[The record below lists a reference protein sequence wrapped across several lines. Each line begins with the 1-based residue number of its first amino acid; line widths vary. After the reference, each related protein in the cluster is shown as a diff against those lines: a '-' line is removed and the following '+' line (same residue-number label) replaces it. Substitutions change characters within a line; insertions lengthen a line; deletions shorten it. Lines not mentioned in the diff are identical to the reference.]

1 MAQHTSSG
9 TRHAPAHATPRAVR
23 RMVTTLFFLP
33 MTALTVFSKTRASA
47 ASVLAATTA
56 GARSVASSLSG
67 TLEFA
72 VIKKLFD
79 GVYELFSGFFELGA
93 LVFCFSLIFWVS
105 GLFLGLAVCSV
116 FVACAC
122 CYVLLCAV
130 GMNWCLDRIRVYLRD
145 CLVLRMCSVCIPMV
159 SVLRG
164 LRFTCGV
171 TVHFPDKS
179 MVWILHAGHWVVRLC
194 WRHCFEPM
202 AWIRGVQGE
211 SGVRSKQ
218 QDIQDGREL
227 GASAAGTPHQEDSS
241 LLRNL

>member
-1 MAQHTSSG
+1 M
-9 TRHAPAHATPRAVR
+9 
-23 RMVTTLFFLP
+23 
-33 MTALTVFSKTRASA
+33 
-47 ASVLAATTA
+47 
-56 GARSVASSLSG
+56 ASSLSG
-67 TLEFA
+67 TLEFQ
-72 VIKKLFD
+72 VTKKLFD
-79 GVYELFSGFFELGA
+79 GFSELFSGFFELGA

-164 LRFTCGV
+164 LRFTTGV

-194 WRHCFEPM
+194 WRHCFDPLT
-202 AWIRGVQGE
+202 WI
-211 SGVRSKQ
+211 K
-218 QDIQDGREL
+218 
-227 GASAAGTPHQEDSS
+227 GAQTGSACRDSITPAPTPTKHVPS
-241 LLRNL
+241 LLTQQHDEADVALPEAL

>member
-1 MAQHTSSG
+1 MS
-9 TRHAPAHATPRAVR
+9 R
-23 RMVTTLFFLP
+23 
-33 MTALTVFSKTRASA
+33 
-47 ASVLAATTA
+47 
-56 GARSVASSLSG
+56 RSVASSLSG
-67 TLEFA
+67 TLEFQ
-72 VIKKLFD
+72 VTKKLFD
-79 GVYELFSGFFELGA
+79 GFSELFSGFFELGA

-164 LRFTCGV
+164 LRFTTGV

-194 WRHCFEPM
+194 WRHCFDPLT
-202 AWIRGVQGE
+202 WIKGAQTGSACRDSITPAATPTKHVP
-211 SGVRSKQ
+211 SHLTQ
-218 QDIQDGREL
+218 QHVEADVALPEAL
-227 GASAAGTPHQEDSS
+227 
-241 LLRNL
+241 